1 MRKRDSRSDLIF
13 LVLLVGV
20 LLGGAWL
27 VGHRTDTPK
36 EAVNESIVKPRQVAP
51 ELITFTESTPI
62 AVDGDRLRGLAID
75 SADRIYVLDK
85 FRILVYQPDGVFVRE
100 YELDRAPHC
109 AAFGPDGKLYLG
121 LGRRIGVMD
130 LATETVTEW
139 EDLGE
144 QALVGSIAVGKDSLM
159 AGDSGNRAVWA
170 FDLTGK
176 QLAKVSDKGVAEGE
190 GTAPS
195 VAFDVARAS
204 DTTFWATDAGRHA
217 VLLYSATG
225 DILERWG
232 KQGEAIEDF
241 GGCCNPVHLATF
253 PDGRILSVEKKPD
266 LVKVLNPDGSLS
278 CVVAPPKDFIFKT
291 FLADAAVDSKGR
303 AIVLDPKRKQVR
315 IFVENGSK

>member
-109 AAFGPDGKLYLG
+109 AAF
-121 LGRRIGVMD
+121 
-130 LATETVTEW
+130 
-139 EDLGE
+139 GE